1 MKSVTITIPGWLM
14 TLVLVLFALGVGL
27 MLPNWIE
34 DFPLSDALTQEPEEI
49 IVAQVATV
57 TITASETLLPA
68 TPLST
73 RTPTVTLRHPPT
85 LELPTNTPPP
95 SPSPTVTPTQ
105 GIFVNVTVEGI
116 QGLPSPT
123 TTVGEA
129 CEKRDDWRLEYEVQT
144 NDTLTTIA
152 QRFNSN
158 IYALAEGNCLDDP
171 DNIVVG
177 QRLRV
182 PGDALP
188 QASVCDEA
196 WEVVTP
202 INFAW
207 GIENAGQVV
216 FNWRGPRAERNL
228 VRIYPPGFFDAD
240 NTDTDNDGNEEND
253 DDDID
258 MLERTVDLRQNQT
271 WNLSEMP
278 AGGEYQWQVIPL
290 NLNFQQICPESPL
303 WTFHKEE
310 LPPTAT
316 VDPNLTGGSTTGGV
330 PGSP

>member
-1 MKSVTITIPGWLM
+1 MKSLTITIPGWLI

-34 DFPLSDALTQEPEEI
+34 NFPLSDELTQEPEEI
-49 IVAQVATV
+49 IVAQVAT
-57 TITASETLLPA
+57 TTATASETLLPA
-68 TPLST
+68 TPFST
-73 RTPTVTLRHPPT
+73 RTPTLTLRPPPT

-95 SPSPTVTPTQ
+95 SPSPTITPTQ
-105 GIFVNVTVEGI
+105 GVFVDVTVEGI

-123 TTVGEA
+123 TTAGEA

-152 QRFNSN
+152 QRFNTN
-158 IYALAEGNCLDDP
+158 IYELAEGNCLDDP
-171 DNIVVG
+171 DNIIVG
-177 QRLRV
+177 QRLLV

-188 QASVCDEA
+188 QASICNEA

-202 INFAW
+202 LNFAW
-207 GIENAGQVV
+207 GIENAGQIV
-216 FNWRGPRAERNL
+216 FNWRGPHGERNL

-240 NTDTDNDGNEEND
+240 NIDTDNDDDDAND

-278 AGGEYQWQVIPL
+278 AGGEYQWQVVPL

-303 WTFHKEE
+303 WTFHKDE

-316 VDPNLTGGSTTGGV
+316 TDPNLTGGSTTGGI